1 MLPISWKFIGIY
13 PPKAYWIK
21 CNTDGATQGCPRLA
35 ACGGIFRDSSAATLG
50 CFARNI
56 GVTYAFHVEFIG
68 VMIAIEIA
76 NMKGLVFT
84 LRLTTP

>member
-56 GVTYAFHVEFIG
+56 GVMYAFHAEFYWSHDSH
-68 VMIAIEIA
+68 
-76 NMKGLVFT
+76 
-84 LRLTTP
+84 